1 MSFIDTCQRLTQ
13 TYLPDIDPLVRFRL
27 ARPFGGHKAPHL
39 STHPC
44 HKSTGPKVRA
54 TRNIHELISS
64 LVVKIL
70 TFWYQDHRVVKSN
83 VLLGQTQLDIS
94 TAEPFKIY
102 DEFINLSVSCQ

>member
-64 LVVKIL
+64 LVVRRI
-70 TFWYQDHRVVKSN
+70 HRSHVEYISPVEYMR
-83 VLLGQTQLDIS
+83 LGMYSSDLI
-94 TAEPFKIY
+94 
-102 DEFINLSVSCQ
+102 